1 MAKFRRTRT
10 VYVKPRRR
18 RLSFR
23 GRFRRRGG
31 KDRRFSIIG
40 TIGAVGSLF
49 VSRDTTHRS
58 LGQWTM
64 DFATKK
70 EELNADKIQYALSD
84 GIAQY
89 TGYCFKD
96 GSWGIPTATVV
107 LVASGMAASIAGRFG
122 NKHLKKIPMIG
133 RYVKM

>member
-23 GRFRRRGG
+23 RFRRRGG

-49 VSRDTTHRS
+49 VPRDSSHRS
-58 LGQWTM
+58 LGQWIM
-64 DFATKK
+64 DFASGREKDVAGK
-70 EELNADKIQYALSD
+70 MEYILSD
-84 GIAQY
+84 TLAQY
-89 TGYCFKD
+89 VGYSFKD
-96 GSWGIPTATVV
+96 GSWGVPMATVT
-107 LVASGMAASIAGRFG
+107 LIGSGIAASVAGRFG
-122 NKHLKKIPMIG
+122 NKHIKKLPVVG
-133 RYVKM
+133 RYIKM